1 MKRTLRYKQSS
12 VAILLGLI
20 IAFISMFYGDFLYQL
35 KSLEL
40 SEEEAFSYE
49 NQYAFSIDSSG
60 DFDLDY
66 LAGILQQDTV
76 MAMADAVRL
85 YVDAEYGECWC
96 NVVFSQGEGMK
107 LPLCEGRYPTEEE
120 LQRGEPVVVLG
131 RAKKDKTYQRNGAD
145 YILIDGEEYRVTG
158 YCSGIRTTIANH
170 KMILFYPCLGERVKK
185 DLLSAGET
193 YNIVMTLN
201 SDTTSVNPLYEKVME
216 GLEEQG
222 YQTGG
227 LSEYPSSF
235 FGSQYREK
243 HQWFAYLIYGF
254 CFFIIIVILQYWLY
268 QRNFEFAIR
277 RICGYTRLKLVGY
290 IGKELGDLLLLSG
303 CIAIL
308 LYGGIGLVYY
318 FGKGILLADLWITAL
333 RTIGIIMATFI
344 LLMIYPVWNI
354 YRQQAVEA
362 YRNG

>member
-1 MKRTLRYKQSS
+1 MKRLFRYKQSS
-12 VAILLGLI
+12 RAILLGLI

-35 KSLEL
+35 KDLEL

-49 NQYAFSIDSSG
+49 NQFAFSIDSR
-60 DFDLDY
+60 DLDLDY
-66 LAGILQQDTV
+66 LAGLLQQESV

-85 YVDAEYGECWC
+85 YVDASYGECWC

-131 RAKKDKTYQRNGAD
+131 KTGKEKTYQRDGAD

-158 YCSGIRTTIANH
+158 YCSGIRTTIANRFT
-170 KMILFYPCLGERVKK
+170 ILFYPCLGERVKE

-193 YNIVMTLN
+193 YSIVMTLN
-201 SDTTSVNPLYEKVME
+201 SDGTSVNPLYERVKN

-222 YQTGG
+222 YRTGG
-227 LSEYPSSF
+227 LSEYPSF
-235 FGSQYREK
+235 FFTSQYREN

-254 CFFIIIVILQYWLY
+254 CLFIIIVILQYWLY

-277 RICGYTRLKLVGY
+277 RIYGYTRLRLVGY
-290 IGKELGDLLLLSG
+290 IGKELGGLLLLSG
-303 CIAIL
+303 CIAVV

-318 FGKGILLADLWITAL
+318 FWKDILLADLWITAL
-333 RTIGIIMATFI
+333 RTIGIIMVTFI
-344 LLMIYPVWNI
+344 LLMIYPMWNI
-354 YRQQAVEA
+354 YRQQAMEA

>member
-1 MKRTLRYKQSS
+1 MKRLFRYKQSS
-12 VAILLGLI
+12 RAILLGLV

-35 KSLEL
+35 KDLEL

-49 NQYAFSIDSSG
+49 NQFAFSIDSR
-60 DFDLDY
+60 DLDLDY
-66 LAGILQQDTV
+66 LAGLLQQESV

-85 YVDAEYGECWC
+85 YVDARYGESWC

-120 LQRGEPVVVLG
+120 LQRREPVAVLG
-131 RAKKDKTYQRNGAD
+131 KSMKSDTYQKNGAD

-170 KMILFYPCLGERVKK
+170 NTILFYPCLGERVKE

-193 YNIVMTLN
+193 YSIVMTLN
-201 SDTTSVNPLYEKVME
+201 SDGTSVNPLYERVKN

-222 YQTGG
+222 YRTGG
-227 LSEYPSSF
+227 LSEYPSF
-235 FGSQYREK
+235 FFASQYREE

-254 CFFIIIVILQYWLY
+254 CLFVIIVILQYWLY

-277 RICGYTRLKLVGY
+277 RICGYTRLRLVGY
-290 IGKELGDLLLLSG
+290 IGRELGGLLLLSG
-303 CIAIL
+303 GIAVV

-318 FGKGILLADLWITAL
+318 FWKGILLADLWITAL
-333 RTIGIIMATFI
+333 RTIGIIMVTFI
-344 LLMIYPVWNI
+344 LLMIYPMWNI
-354 YRQQAVEA
+354 YRQQAMEA